1 MADRFPSSLGLLA
14 RQIGYQNRLFRRTAI
29 SAFFTLAFP
38 LIFLLLVG
46 AIFGDIDVAPGQVV
60 AAAQFYAPALAVFTA
75 VSATYTNIGIVT
87 AIYRDEGVLMR
98 IRSTPLPRW
107 VYMGGV
113 VGSGVFIA
121 VLGSLIMLAVGF
133 GLYGLEMKAD
143 RILVAMVTF
152 VVGVASFS
160 LLGLALAS
168 VTPSGQS
175 APALANATILPVAFI
190 SNVFIVVP
198 DPARWLDVAGDVF
211 PLKPFVEA
219 FYAAFDPFRT
229 GSAWEPGLLARI
241 AAWGL
246 LGALVAVRRF
256 KWEPSTGA
264 GLGGTRGRRTRG

>member
-1 MADRFPSSLGLLA
+1 MADRFPSSAQLLA

-38 LIFLLLVG
+38 LMFLLLFG
-46 AIFGDIDVAPGQVV
+46 AIFDDVDPAAGQVV

-113 VGSGVFIA
+113 VGSGVLIA
-121 VLGSLIMLAVGF
+121 LFGSLIMLAVGF
-133 GLYGLEMKAD
+133 GLYGLEMEAD
-143 RILVAMVTF
+143 RIPAAVVTF
-152 VVGVASFS
+152 VVGVASFC
-160 LLGLALAS
+160 LLGLALAA

-175 APALANATILPVAFI
+175 APALANATILPLAFI
-190 SNVFIVVP
+190 SNVFVVVP
-198 DPARWLDVAGDVF
+198 DPVRWLDVAGDVF

-219 FYAAFDPFRT
+219 FYASFDPFRT
-229 GSAWEPGLLARI
+229 GSAWELGLLARI

-256 KWEPSTGA
+256 RWEPSTG
-264 GLGGTRGRRTRG
+264 GGSRTSRGRRRQG

>member
-14 RQIGYQNRLFRRTAI
+14 RQISYQNRLFRRTAI

-38 LIFLLLVG
+38 LIFLLLFG

-60 AAAQFYAPALAVFTA
+60 AAAQFYAPGLAVFTA

-143 RILVAMVTF
+143 RIPVAVVTF

-219 FYAAFDPFRT
+219 FYAAFDPFRI

-246 LGALVAVRRF
+246 LGAFVAVRRF

>member
-1 MADRFPSSLGLLA
+1 MADRFPSSAGLLA

-38 LIFLLLVG
+38 LIFLLLFG
-46 AIFGDIDVAPGQVV
+46 AIFDDIDMASGQVV
-60 AAAQFYAPALAVFTA
+60 AAAQFYAPGLAVFTA

-113 VGSGVFIA
+113 VGSGVLIA
-121 VLGSLIMLAVGF
+121 LFGSLIMLAVGF
-133 GLYGLEMKAD
+133 GLYGLEMEAD
-143 RILVAMVTF
+143 RIPAAVVTF

-160 LLGLALAS
+160 LLGLALAA

-175 APALANATILPVAFI
+175 APAVANATILPLAFI

-211 PLKPFVEA
+211 PLKPFIEA

-246 LGALVAVRRF
+246 FGALVAVRRF
-256 KWEPSTGA
+256 RWEPSTG
-264 GLGGTRGRRTRG
+264 GGSGTSRGRRRQG